1 MLDCAAMQTTRR
13 RLLRTVLALSL
24 VVGVAACGDDDD
36 DDGAASASAS
46 TEEEPAE
53 EGGGEEAAGGDY
65 CGALQAFHGAI
76 FDVQLEDD
84 ATEADIEAAFD
95 TLDPLWSDVEAS
107 APEDQGDVVEELG
120 ATIDDLGEGDPEAF
134 NADETAEKYFTLVS
148 DSLDGCVDE
157 VVEIT
162 GVDYAFTGVPETIP
176 AGPIGMRF
184 TNATEAEEQHEFI
197 IFKKAEG
204 ETRTAEEILNDPA
217 TQEQGPGEFA
227 GAVFATPGST
237 AGTFLDLAPGEYI
250 AVCFVPVGSGEHSMP
265 DESAED
271 GGADQPADDSGEAAE
286 GEGEEGGP
294 PHFVEG
300 MVAVFTVA

>member
-1 MLDCAAMQTTRR
+1 MHTRR
-13 RLLRTVLALSL
+13 RTLLRTILALSL
-24 VVGVAACGDDDD
+24 LTGVAACGDDDD
-36 DDGAASASAS
+36 GDTASASAS
-46 TEEEPAE
+46 SSASAPAD
-53 EGGGEEAAGGDY
+53 EGSGSGSDAEGGDY

-76 FDVQLEDD
+76 FDTQVEDD
-84 ATEADIEAAFD
+84 ATEADIQAAFD

-107 APEDQGDVVEELG
+107 APEEFADQIEELG
-120 ATIDDLGEGDPEAF
+120 ASIDDLGEGDPEAF
-134 NADETAEKYFTLVS
+134 NADETATTYFSMVS

-157 VVEIT
+157 IVEIT

-184 TNATEAEEQHEFI
+184 TNSTQKDEQHEFI

-204 ETRTAEEILNDPA
+204 ETRTVEEILNDPA

-227 GAVFATPGST
+227 GAVFATPGTT

-250 AVCFVPVGSGEHSMP
+250 AVCFIPVGSGDHEMP

-271 GGADQPADDSGEAAE
+271 GGEDQAADDQPE
-286 GEGEEGGP
+286 GEGGGEGDEAGGP

-300 MVAVFTVA
+300 MVAEFTVA